1 MSSVEHFKTFC
12 QKIYR
17 KSGRLH
23 DTKSMGW
30 PELSEQRRDSES
42 SGLLTSLYWQ
52 FKKSIDRWIGQT
64 WVQVERALGRWV
76 DGGRAR
82 RILNTIL
89 RQNTRPSVS
98 YQINGGK
105 EEAACSEWPG
115 WKTIAHN
122 GYEIT
127 IAGARRSTTW
137 HVYTTR
143 TFIYRQFVL
152 PGPLF
157 TALVGGQRERERER
171 QREKG
176 REGERETVGPVII
189 SSSKHDRTPDIVV
202 TSNSIGRP

>member
-1 MSSVEHFKTFC
+1 MSPVEHFKTFC

-64 WVQVERALGRWV
+64 RGQVERALGRWE

-105 EEAACSEWPG
+105 EEAAWSERMARLENDSAQRLW
-115 WKTIAHN
+115 N
-122 GYEIT
+122 ND
-127 IAGARRSTTW
+127 RRSSSVHNMTRIHDPNIYLSTIRFTW
-137 HVYTTR
+137 SVIYGTR
-143 TFIYRQFVL
+143 GRAERTRARK
-152 PGPLF
+152 
-157 TALVGGQRERERER
+157 TKRERER
-171 QREKG
+171 G
-176 REGERETVGPVII
+176 RERETVGRLSYRRRNTVE
-189 SSSKHDRTPDIVV
+189 HRT
-202 TSNSIGRP
+202 S